1 MKAADPG
8 HALITGG
15 SSGIGKAV
23 ALRLGRT
30 GYRVTICGRTPERL
44 QEAAEELAQEDVVV
58 TTIVADVSDP
68 EQVRDLVKTAVE
80 SGGPITVLVNNAGRN
95 GGGKTAELTDE
106 LWREVMATNLDSV
119 FFTTREVLANG
130 GITGQVAGRIIN
142 IASTAGKQ
150 GVLLA
155 APYSASK
162 HAVVGFTKA
171 LGKELAT
178 QRITVNAVC
187 PGYVETP
194 MAQRVLQAYA
204 TAWDTTTDDVLTKFE
219 AKIPLGRY
227 STPDEV
233 ASMVE
238 YLTTEGAASITAQAL
253 NVCGGLGNF

>member
-1 MKAADPG
+1 MTAPG
-8 HALITGG
+8 HALVTGA
-15 SSGIGKAV
+15 SSGIGRAV
-23 ALRLGRT
+23 ASRLGRA
-30 GYRVTICGRTPERL
+30 GYRLSICGRTKELL
-44 QEAAEELAQEDVVV
+44 QEAADELRREGCDVADF
-58 TTIVADVSDP
+58 VADVSDP
-68 EQVRDLVKTAVE
+68 RQVLDLVDGARE
-80 SGGPITVLVNNAGRN
+80 HHGPISVLVNNAGRN
-95 GGGKTAELTDE
+95 GGGVTAELTDE
-106 LWREVMATNLDSV
+106 LWRAVMSTNLDSV
-119 FFTTREVLANG
+119 FYTTREVLARG
-130 GITGQVAGRIIN
+130 GMTDLPSGRIIN

-162 HAVVGFTKA
+162 HGVVGFTKA

-178 QRITVNAVC
+178 QGVTVNAVC

-194 MAQRVLQAYA
+194 MAERVRAAYA
-204 TAWDTTTDDVLTKFE
+204 QAWNTTSDDVKGQFE

-238 YLTTEGAASITAQAL
+238 YLASDGAASVTAQAL